1 MSAGV
6 GFQKTTLHSIPE
18 MRRLAPDLEK
28 WEVTLKKKAKR
39 TAKEEASG
47 GNHDAALRE
56 HLSALLK
63 GGDAHAR
70 FSEAVGGLPP
80 PKRGILAEGLVHTGW
95 QLLEHLRIAQWDMLE
110 FSRNAKHVSPQFPE
124 GYWPKTPA
132 PPDEAAWDK
141 SVASFEND
149 LREMIKLVK
158 NPKTDLYAKI
168 RHGEGQTI
176 LREAL
181 VLADHNSY
189 HLAQLVD
196 LRRALGAWSKS

>member
-1 MSAGV
+1 MTVGV
-6 GFQKTTLHSIPE
+6 GFPKTTLRSIPE
-18 MRRLAPDLEK
+18 MRQLAPDLEK
-28 WEVTLKKKAKR
+28 WEATLKKKAKR
-39 TAKEEASG
+39 TAKKMASG

-56 HLSALLK
+56 HLAALLK

-70 FSEAVGGLPP
+70 FSEAVGGFPAA
-80 PKRGILAEGLVHTGW
+80 KRGILAEGLVHTGW

-124 GYWPKTPA
+124 DYWPKSPA
-132 PPDEAAWDK
+132 PPDEEAWDK

-149 LREMIKLVK
+149 LREMFKLVK

-168 RHGEGQTI
+168 PHGEGQTI

-196 LRRALGAWSKS
+196 LRRALGAWPKS